1 MDDSTISSST
11 FHASFPVKI
20 EKTLE
25 KKIGQKHFEDFPFP
39 MSPPFTVGD
48 LVQGV
53 VSSFE
58 EEKGFFWLQKDIA
71 KVKDMSDRL
80 KKKREKYFGY
90 RDTSVQSLTVGS
102 GSAVIAEWEGNLYRG
117 FVTSET
123 VEGVVVHFVDWGN
136 SDLVARDRVCLA
148 LDEDTDMKEAPLAIR

>member
-1 MDDSTISSST
+1 MDESTISSSK
-11 FHASFPVKI
+11 FHATFPVKI
-20 EKTLE
+20 EKTLK
-25 KKIGQKHFEDFPFP
+25 KKIGQKYFEDFPFP
-39 MSPPFTVGD
+39 MSPPCTVGD

-58 EEKGFFWLQKDIA
+58 EEKGFFWLQKDIV
-71 KVKDMSDRL
+71 KVKDLSDRL
-80 KKKREKYFGY
+80 MKKREKYFGY

-123 VEGVVVHFVDWGN
+123 VDGVVVHFVDWGN

>member
-1 MDDSTISSST
+1 
-11 FHASFPVKI
+11 
-20 EKTLE
+20 
-25 KKIGQKHFEDFPFP
+25 
-39 MSPPFTVGD
+39 MSPPCTVGD

-58 EEKGFFWLQKDIA
+58 EEKGFFWLQKDIV
-71 KVKDMSDRL
+71 KVKDMSDTL